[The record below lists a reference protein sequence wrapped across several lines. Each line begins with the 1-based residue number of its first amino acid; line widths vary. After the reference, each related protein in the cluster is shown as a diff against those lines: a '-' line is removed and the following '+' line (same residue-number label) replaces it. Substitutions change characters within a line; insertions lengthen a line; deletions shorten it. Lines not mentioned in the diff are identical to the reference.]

1 MQVTGNGFDSATFQ
15 IERNGTLLVNQIFN
29 DLAAAQ
35 SYFSNNLLS
44 LLVVAGFNELD
55 LAFSETIRGGG
66 RFSFDYAAIAPTPVP
81 PTLLLFATG
90 LGALG
95 MLGWR
100 RKKKGAPAA
109 RIK

>member
-44 LLVVAGFNELD
+44 LLVVAGFNE
-55 LAFSETIRGGG
+55 FTI
-66 RFSFDYAAIAPTPVP
+66 
-81 PTLLLFATG
+81 
-90 LGALG
+90 
-95 MLGWR
+95 
-100 RKKKGAPAA
+100 KKTSDRASP
-109 RIK
+109 